1 MNMKFI
7 AVIGLLSCFGCSSA
21 NGPAPSAVVPSAVA
35 PSAVAPST
43 VVPSTVATSAT
54 EQVQPAHPPVRRSIA
69 KVAVGDVQPLQVL
82 TDIRGRSI
90 NLQQADQRKLIIF
103 FATWCSDSKR
113 LMQQLQQSPL
123 LEDPKLLIVAIG
135 REETSDALQDFSAK
149 YRFNFPFVADAERKL
164 YSQFTDQGIPRVVLV
179 NEQNI
184 VVKTFLGEIPRAI
197 DEIVWP

>member
-21 NGPAPSAVVPSAVA
+21 NGPAPSAV
-35 PSAVAPST
+35 APST
-43 VVPSTVATSAT
+43 LVPSTVATSAT

-164 YSQFTDQGIPRVVLV
+164 YTQFTDQGIPRVVLV